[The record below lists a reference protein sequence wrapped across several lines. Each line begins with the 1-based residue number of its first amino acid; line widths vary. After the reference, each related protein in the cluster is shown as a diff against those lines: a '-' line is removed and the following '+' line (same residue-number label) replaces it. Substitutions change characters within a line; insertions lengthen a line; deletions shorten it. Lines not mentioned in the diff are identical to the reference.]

1 MDPNRNMMEEIFKM
15 TKDNNKMLHSMR
27 RRAFIGGLLK
37 ILLYLALL
45 LTPIWF
51 YMTYLNDS
59 VQGLMKS
66 VEQMQGTGSSAMQ
79 SFSDLQNTLKELQA
93 KMPSFMT
100 GSSTSKG
107 N

>member
-15 TKDNNKMLHSMR
+15 TKDNNKMLHGMR
-27 RRAFIGGLLK
+27 RRAFIGGFIK

-59 VQGLMKS
+59 VQSLMKS

-79 SFSDLQNTLKELQA
+79 SLSEFQNTLKDLQA
-93 KMPSFMT
+93 KIPSFMT
-100 GSSTSKG
+100 GSSTLNS